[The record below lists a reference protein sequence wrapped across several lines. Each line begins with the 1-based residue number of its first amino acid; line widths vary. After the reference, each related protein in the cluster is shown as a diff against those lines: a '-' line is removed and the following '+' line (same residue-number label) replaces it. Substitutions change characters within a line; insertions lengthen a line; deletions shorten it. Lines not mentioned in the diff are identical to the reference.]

1 MITLRPDQEEARTGL
16 RVALRSHQ
24 AVLLFAPTGFGK
36 TVLSSALIKLISD
49 AEKRVIFAVHRDALI
64 KQTSNTLDGF
74 GIRHSFI
81 AAGYHHNPYL
91 KVNIA
96 SIPSLQ
102 NRLGKHPADY
112 LFVDE
117 AHLSASAGWSKTIEF
132 YRAAGTKIIGM
143 TGSPERLDG
152 KPLGAVWDTMV
163 LGPSTR
169 WLIENGFLSKYR
181 AFAPAG
187 VDLSG
192 VHTRGGDYVQSEV
205 DEIMAGKAVLA
216 GAVKHWRRFAPGL
229 RTIAFAP
236 SIARSEQLAAEF
248 RANGINA
255 VSLDGG
261 TDKADRVRAFRGFA
275 DREIDVLV
283 NVRLFTEGF
292 DLSAQVGRDVVIE
305 CVLDYA
311 PTQSLALHLQKHG
324 RGLRRDAKPHVLLDL
339 VGGFARLGLPD
350 DEREWS
356 LDGRVKEKRAK
367 DEDEEKVRTCPVC
380 FAAHEP
386 RPVCPECG
394 HVYTAQPRKVEEV
407 EGDLH
412 EIDIEAMRK
421 QRVEEQAKART
432 LDDLV
437 RLATARGYKS
447 PEKWAAHVWTGRMAK
462 QGQRMAG

>member
-1 MITLRPDQEEARTGL
+1 MITLRPDQEDVRAKL
-16 RVALRSHQ
+16 RVSLRQYQS
-24 AVLLFAPTGFGK
+24 VLAFAPTGFGK
-36 TVLSSALIKLISD
+36 TVLASALIQLI
-49 AEKRVIFAVHRDALI
+49 AGAGKKVIFGVHRDALI
-64 KQTSNTLDGF
+64 KQTANTFNEF
-74 GIRHSFI
+74 GLAYSHI
-81 AAGYHHNPYL
+81 AAGYRHNIYR

-96 SIPSLQ
+96 SIPTLQ
-102 NRLGKHPADY
+102 NRLGKYPADY
-112 LFVDE
+112 LFIDE
-117 AHLSASAGWSKTIEF
+117 AHLSASSGWSKTVEH
-132 YRAAGTKIIGM
+132 YKRAGTKIIGM

-152 KPLGAVWDTMV
+152 KPLGAIWDTMV
-163 LGPSTR
+163 LGPSTG

-192 VHTRGGDYVQSEV
+192 VRSRGGDYVSSDIDEV
-205 DEIMAGKAVLA
+205 MAGKAVMA
-216 GAVKHWRRFAPGL
+216 GAVRHWRKFAGGL

-255 VSLDGG
+255 ISLDGT
-261 TDKADRVRAFRGFA
+261 TDKASRVQAFKDFA
-275 DREIDVLV
+275 DRKVEVLV

-324 RGLRRDAKPHVLLDL
+324 RGLRRDTKPHVLLDL

-356 LDGRVKEKRAK
+356 LDGAVKTKRSSA
-367 DEDEEKVRTCPVC
+367 DQEEMVRTCPEC
-380 FAAHEP
+380 FASHQP
-386 RPVCPECG
+386 RPSCPECG
-394 HVYTAQPRKVEEV
+394 HVYEVKTRKIEEV
-407 EGDLH
+407 EGDL
-412 EIDIEAMRK
+412 EEVDVEALRK
-421 QRVEEQAKART
+421 RRVVEQVRAET

-437 RLATARGYKS
+437 KLATARGYKS
-447 PEKWAAHVWTGRMAK
+447 PQKWAAHVFSAREAK
-462 QGQRMAG
+462 QKQRMAG

>member
-1 MITLRPDQEEARTGL
+1 MITLREDQEEARTGL
-16 RVALRSHQ
+16 RVALRDNQS
-24 AVLLFAPTGFGK
+24 VLLFAPTGFGK
-36 TVLSSALIKLISD
+36 TVLSSALIRLIMD
-49 AEKRVIFAVHRDALI
+49 AKKKVIFGVHRDALI
-64 KQTSNTLDGF
+64 KQTANTFDQF
-74 GIRHSFI
+74 GLPYSYI
-81 AAGYHHNPYL
+81 AAGYHHNIYRD
-91 KVNIA
+91 VNIA
-96 SIPSLQ
+96 SIPTLQ
-102 NRLGKHPADY
+102 NRLGKYPADY
-112 LFVDE
+112 LFIDE
-117 AHLSASAGWSKTIEF
+117 AHLSASSGWSKTVEH
-132 YRAAGTKIIGM
+132 YKQAGTKIIGM

-152 KPLGAVWDTMV
+152 KPLGAIWDTMV

-169 WLIENGFLSKYR
+169 WLIENGFLSRYR

-187 VDLSG
+187 VDLTG
-192 VHTRGGDYVQSEV
+192 VRSRGGDYVTSDV

-216 GAVKHWRRFAPGL
+216 GAVRHWRKYAQGL

-236 SIARSEQLAAEF
+236 SIKRSEQLAAEF

-261 TDKADRVRAFRGFA
+261 TDKADRVRAFQDFA
-275 DREIDVLV
+275 DRKVDVLV

-292 DLSAQVGRDVVIE
+292 DLSAQVGQDVVIE

-356 LDGRVKEKRAK
+356 LDGKAKQARASVSEESARV
-367 DEDEEKVRTCPVC
+367 CPSC

-394 HVYTAQPRKVEEV
+394 HVYEVKPRVVEEV
-407 EGDLH
+407 EGDLE
-412 EIDIEAMRK
+412 EIDIEAVRK
-421 QRVEEQAKART
+421 KRVLEQARAET

-437 RLATARGYKS
+437 KLATARGYKS
-447 PEKWAAHVWTGRMAK
+447 PQRWAAHVHTARMAK
-462 QGQRMAG
+462 QRKAG

>member
-1 MITLRPDQEEARTGL
+1 MITLRPDQEEIRTDL

-36 TVLSSALIKLISD
+36 TVLSSALIKLILD
-49 AEKRVIFAVHRDALI
+49 AKKRVIFAVHREALI
-64 KQTSNTLDGF
+64 KQTSNTLTEF
-74 GIRHSFI
+74 GIHHSHI

-102 NRLGKHPADY
+102 NRLGKHPTDY

-117 AHLSASAGWSKTIEF
+117 AHLSASAGWSKTIEH

-152 KPLGAVWDTMV
+152 KPLGTVWDTMV

-192 VHTRGGDYVQSEV
+192 VHIRSGDYVHSEV
-205 DEIMAGKAVLA
+205 DEIMAGKGVLA
-216 GAVKHWRRFAPGL
+216 GAVKHWRKLACGL

-236 SIARSEQLAAEF
+236 SIARSDQLAAEF

-255 VSLDGG
+255 VSLDSS
-261 TDKADRVRAFRGFA
+261 TDKADRVRAFRAFA

-324 RGLRRDAKPHVLLDL
+324 RGLRRDIKPHVLLDL

-356 LDGRVKEKRAK
+356 LDGRLKEKRARN
-367 DEDEEKVRTCPVC
+367 ENEERVRTCQVC
-380 FAAHEP
+380 FAAYEP

-394 HVYTAQPRKVEEV
+394 HVYTAKHRTIEEL
-407 EGDLH
+407 EGDLQ
-412 EIDIEAMRK
+412 EIDIETIRK
-421 QRVEEQAKART
+421 QRLEEQKQARS
-432 LDDLV
+432 LDDLIK
-437 RLATARGYKS
+437 LATARGYKS
-447 PEKWAAHVWTGRMAK
+447 PEKWAAHVFTARQAK
-462 QGQRMAG
+462 QQQRMAG